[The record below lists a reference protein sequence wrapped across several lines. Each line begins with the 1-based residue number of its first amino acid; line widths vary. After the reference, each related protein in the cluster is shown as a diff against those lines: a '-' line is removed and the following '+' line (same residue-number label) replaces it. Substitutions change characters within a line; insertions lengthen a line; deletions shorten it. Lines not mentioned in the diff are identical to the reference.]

1 MFAPIRPSPTIPSCI
16 AEILLVCGRAVAT
29 KADKLV
35 IFGITGNLARKMTFQ
50 SLYRMERR
58 GEIGCQIIGVAID
71 DWSDD
76 DLRNHAK
83 QAIEAE
89 VEDADAKVLDRLLK
103 RLSYIA
109 GDYSKTDTY
118 KRVAKAVEGSKQ
130 LVFYLEIP
138 PSLFAMV
145 VHGLAKADVA
155 ERARFVIEKP
165 FGHDL
170 ASARELNRE
179 LHEVLGEAQIMRID
193 HFLGKEPVMDIIY
206 LRFANAILEPVWN
219 RGFVDSVQITM
230 AENFGVED
238 RGAFYDPVGALRDV
252 VQNHLLQVMALVAM
266 EPPSASPAEPDPI
279 RDRKLDLFRSIPDA
293 DPRHY
298 VRGQYDGYLDV
309 DGVAKGSKTETFV
322 ALRLDVENW
331 RWAGV
336 PFFIRAGKALPVK
349 QTEVRVVFR
358 EPPPLGI
365 GGRKRP
371 DPNEMVIRIEPEPG
385 SDFLMV
391 AKKAGEDKLQP
402 VHLDLLFE
410 PQVGDQPE
418 PYERLL
424 HDALEGDP
432 ELFPREEAIE
442 ETWRIVQPLLDHPG
456 GVEKYEK
463 GTWGPDGA
471 RHLLTGHGGWRKPW
485 LP

>member
-1 MFAPIRPSPTIPSCI
+1 
-16 AEILLVCGRAVAT
+16 VAA

-58 GEIGCQIIGVAID
+58 GEIDCPIIGVAID

-89 VEDADAKVLDRLLK
+89 IDDVDAKVLDRLLN

-109 GDYSKTDTY
+109 GDYSKPDTY

-130 LVFYLEIP
+130 IVFYLEIP

-145 VHGLAKADVA
+145 VHGLAKAGVA

-170 ASARELNRE
+170 ASARELNKE
-179 LHEVLGEAQIMRID
+179 LHEVLEESQIMRID

-206 LRFANAILEPVWN
+206 LRFANTILEPVWN
-219 RGFVDSVQITM
+219 RRYVDCVQITM

-309 DGVAKGSKTETFV
+309 DGVAKDSKTETFA

-349 QTEVRVVFR
+349 QTEVRVVFQ

-371 DPNEMVIRIEPEPG
+371 DPGEWVIRIEPEPG
-385 SDFLMV
+385 SDVRLL
-391 AKKAGEDKLQP
+391 AKKAGEDELQP

-410 PQVGDQPE
+410 EQVGDQPE

-424 HDALEGDP
+424 HDALEGNP

>member
-1 MFAPIRPSPTIPSCI
+1 
-16 AEILLVCGRAVAT
+16 VAAT
-29 KADKLV
+29 ADKLV
-35 IFGITGNLARKMTFQ
+35 IFGISGDLARKMTFQ

-58 GEIGCQIIGVAID
+58 GEIACEIIGVAID

-89 VEDADAKVLDRLLK
+89 IDDVDAKVLDRLLK

-109 GDYSKTDTY
+109 GAYSKPDTY
-118 KRVAKAVEGSKQ
+118 KRVADAVDGSKQ
-130 LVFYLEIP
+130 VVFYLEIP

-145 VHGLAKADVA
+145 VHGLGKAGVA
-155 ERARFVIEKP
+155 GGARFVIEKP

-170 ASARELNRE
+170 ASARELNNE
-179 LHEVLGEAQIMRID
+179 LHEVLDESQIMRID
-193 HFLGKEPVMDIIY
+193 HFLGKEPVMDITY
-206 LRFANAILEPVWN
+206 MRFANTILEPVWN

-230 AENFGVED
+230 AEDFGVED
-238 RGAFYDPVGALRDV
+238 RGAFYDSVGTLRDV

-266 EPPSASPAEPDPI
+266 EPPSGRPAEPDPI
-279 RDRKLDLFRSIPDA
+279 RHRKIDVFGAIPDA
-293 DPRHY
+293 DPAHY

-309 DGVAKGSKTETFV
+309 DGVAKGSATETFV

-358 EPPPLGI
+358 KPPPLGI
-365 GGRKRP
+365 GGGKRP
-371 DPNEMVIRIEPEPG
+371 GPNEMVIRIEPEPG
-385 SDFLMV
+385 SEFRML

-410 PQVGDQPE
+410 AQVGDQPE

-432 ELFPREEAIE
+432 GLFPTEQSIE
-442 ETWRIVQPLLDHPG
+442 ETWRIVQPLLDDPG
-456 GVEKYEK
+456 DVETYEK

-471 RHLLTGHGGWRKPW
+471 RQLVAGHGGWRKPW
-485 LP
+485 MP

>member
-1 MFAPIRPSPTIPSCI
+1 MA
-16 AEILLVCGRAVAT
+16 A

-35 IFGITGNLARKMTFQ
+35 IFGISGNLARKMTFQ

-58 GEIGCQIIGVAID
+58 GEIDCQIIGVAID

-89 VEDADAKVLDRLLK
+89 IDDVDAKVLDRLLN

-109 GDYSKTDTY
+109 GDYSKPDTY

-130 LVFYLEIP
+130 IVFYLEIP
-138 PSLFAMV
+138 PSLFAIV
-145 VHGLAKADVA
+145 VHGLAKAGVA
-155 ERARFVIEKP
+155 ESARFVIEKP

-170 ASARELNRE
+170 ASARELNKE
-179 LHEVLGEAQIMRID
+179 LHEVLEESQIMRID

-219 RGFVDSVQITM
+219 RRYVDCVQITM

-309 DGVAKGSKTETFV
+309 DGVAKDSKTETFA

-336 PFFIRAGKALPVK
+336 PFFIRAGKAMPVK
-349 QTEVRVVFR
+349 QTEVRVVFQ

-371 DPNEMVIRIEPEPG
+371 EPNEMVIRIEPEPG
-385 SDFLMV
+385 SDVRLL
-391 AKKAGEDKLQP
+391 AKKAGEDDAAARSPRPAVRGAGRRSARAVRAAPARRARGQSGALP
-402 VHLDLLFE
+402 DGG
-410 PQVGDQPE
+410 GDRGDVADRAAAAGPSRRRRE
-418 PYERLL
+418 VR
-424 HDALEGDP
+424 EGD
-432 ELFPREEAIE
+432 
-442 ETWRIVQPLLDHPG
+442 V
-456 GVEKYEK
+456 
-463 GTWGPDGA
+463 GA
-471 RHLLTGHGGWRKPW
+471 RRSTPPADRPRRMAKALAPLT
-485 LP
+485 

>member
-1 MFAPIRPSPTIPSCI
+1 
-16 AEILLVCGRAVAT
+16 VAA

-58 GEIGCQIIGVAID
+58 GEIDCQIIGVAID

-89 VEDADAKVLDRLLK
+89 IDDVDAKVLDRLLN
-103 RLSYIA
+103 RFSYIA
-109 GDYSKTDTY
+109 GDYSKPDTY
-118 KRVAKAVEGSKQ
+118 ERVAKAVEGSKQ
-130 LVFYLEIP
+130 IVFYLEIP

-145 VHGLAKADVA
+145 VHGLAKAGVA

-170 ASARELNRE
+170 ASARELNKE
-179 LHEVLGEAQIMRID
+179 LHEVLEESQIMRID

-206 LRFANAILEPVWN
+206 LRFANTILEPVWN
-219 RGFVDSVQITM
+219 RRYVDCVQITM

-309 DGVAKGSKTETFV
+309 DGVAKDSKTETFA

-349 QTEVRVVFR
+349 QTEVRVVFQ

-365 GGRKRP
+365 GGPKRP
-371 DPNEMVIRIEPEPG
+371 DPGEWVIRIEPEAG
-385 SDFLMV
+385 SDVCLL
-391 AKKAGEDKLQP
+391 AKKAGEDELQP

-410 PQVGDQPE
+410 EQVGDQPE

-424 HDALEGDP
+424 HDALEGNP